1 MKKEVRDNLKK
12 SLLDIGND
20 DLPIEDGSILE
31 PEKLVEIVPFNL
43 DENQKKSTIRA
54 RKLVSSML
62 KLLSDSEVLE
72 KSEYMQAKKRLDSM
86 SLYQFL
92 MSIEQTEHVIKIL
105 IDTIDSGNTNSRLF
119 EVFGNLQ
126 RTKMDLIKEVG
137 MLIVN
142 IEESVKKTTME
153 FKEKLQVFQQTV
165 EENTSK
171 TPFRGNK
178 DVMRLIKLENG
189 KEKEE

>member
-1 MKKEVRDNLKK
+1 MRKEVKDNLKK
-12 SLLDIGND
+12 SLLDFGND

-43 DENQKKSTIRA
+43 DEKQKSTTIRA
-54 RKLVSSML
+54 RKLVTSML
-62 KLLSDSEVLE
+62 KLLSDSDVLE
-72 KSEYMQAKKRLDSM
+72 RSEYLQAKKRLDSM

-92 MSIEQTEHVIKIL
+92 MSIEQTEHIIKIL

-137 MLIVN
+137 MLINN
-142 IEESVKKTTME
+142 IEESVKKTTLE
-153 FKEKLQVFQQTV
+153 FKEKLQTIQTNEV
-165 EENTSK
+165 VDDNK
-171 TPFRGNK
+171 KPFRGNK
-178 DVMRLIKLENG
+178 DLMRLIKLENG
-189 KEKEE
+189 KDEKE

>member
-1 MKKEVRDNLKK
+1 MRKEVKDNLKK

-43 DENQKKSTIRA
+43 NENQKKSTIRA

-142 IEESVKKTTME
+142 IEESVKKTTSE
-153 FKEKLQVFQQTV
+153 FKEKLQVFQTTV
-165 EENTSK
+165 EENSNK